1 MAKAAWVI
9 TGVAVLALSIVTILY
24 IQATSAPA
32 IPAVPTQLEIY
43 GSNDWWSPRR
53 ERRREERRER
63 RREWRELH
71 D

>member
-1 MAKAAWVI
+1 V
-9 TGVAVLALSIVTILY
+9 VALIIVTVLY
-24 IQATSAPA
+24 IQATTAPA
-32 IPAVPTQLEIY
+32 APAVPTQLDIY

-53 ERRREERRER
+53 ERRAERRER